1 MWKFILLAFAGIAS
15 RLAEGAASDSYCVS
29 PSIGTRAGAGNC
41 LDGDI
46 FLRGQYVEVGIHN
59 VGSFGTSQL
68 APSGFVYAGR
78 KLGFIAD
85 YDKNGFFSTSPG
97 YAGDYFV
104 PGAPVEGNNLSNFSC
119 DDSTNIAQIFRFFVA
134 VDKLRHHIQL
144 HDGRVNG
151 TVRHSPNHFPNHIH

>member
-119 DDSTNIAQIFRFFVA
+119 DDSTNIVQIFRFFVA